1 MRTPVFIRPKNDIR
15 IVRLETTGYAV
26 VSLYASYVETPELVA
41 TGVPLTANVVE
52 IKVPDRPTLEAE
64 VLQNFSGFY
73 TLAVREEMKW
83 LSRQYAKVVNGLA
96 VQLPP
101 AKKVIVVEKA
111 DQIIR
116 EIAHGDQPFITQQ
129 DLEKLLK
136 QYI

>member
-1 MRTPVFIRPKNDIR
+1 MRTPVFKRPKNDIR
-15 IVRLETTGYAV
+15 IRRLETTGYAV

-64 VLQNFSGFY
+64 VKENFSGFY
-73 TLAVREEMKW
+73 TLAIREEMKW
-83 LSRQYAKVVNGLA
+83 LSRQYAKVINGMA
-96 VQLPP
+96 ANLPP
-101 AKKVIVVEKA
+101 AKKAAVVEKA
-111 DQIIR
+111 DEIIR
-116 EIAHGDQPFITQQ
+116 QIAHGDQPFITQQ